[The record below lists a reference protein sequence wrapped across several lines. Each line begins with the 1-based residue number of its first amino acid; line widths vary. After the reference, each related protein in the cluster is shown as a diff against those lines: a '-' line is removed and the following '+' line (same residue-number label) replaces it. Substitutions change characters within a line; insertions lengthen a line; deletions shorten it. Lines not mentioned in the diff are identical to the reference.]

1 MNLPITSHTS
11 QANARAILAFSSQ
24 CASENGHCIGGLA
37 VMLGTPCSPQALQRL
52 CKLPKVL
59 PDWPCLSRRLKQI
72 ASDSPQDMAAA
83 VAGARAAGEAPVDPP
98 AIGAT
103 VVQHAVLE
111 DPDAKQYVAILLG
124 LVEGVVAGVR
134 AARQCR
140 VAVAPQVANLRS
152 SSMVGLSDSTELH
165 SSHTR
170 ELCTGM

>member
-1 MNLPITSHTS
+1 
-11 QANARAILAFSSQ
+11 
-24 CASENGHCIGGLA
+24 
-37 VMLGTPCSPQALQRL
+37 
-52 CKLPKVL
+52 
-59 PDWPCLSRRLKQI
+59 
-72 ASDSPQDMAAA
+72 
-83 VAGARAAGEAPVDPP
+83 
-98 AIGAT
+98 